1 VDRGDVGS
9 WLSGPRSAPSAAEAD
24 LGHAGLRFGLPAS
37 GPGSVTG
44 WGRRLAAIFLD
55 WGASMLVAKLVY
67 PGDAL
72 GQGGYG
78 WVVLGI
84 FVLESSLFI
93 WTIGASFGQRLLG
106 LRVVSVTPGGLSE
119 HTGLGR
125 AALRQVLVGLLI
137 PAVIYNR
144 DRRGLQDLAARTV
157 VVIGPGR
164 ATGSASSAS

>member
-9 WLSGPRSAPSAAEAD
+9 WLSGPRSAPSAAESD
-24 LGHAGLRFGLPAS
+24 LGFAGQRLGLADH

-44 WGRRLAAIFLD
+44 WGRRLLAIFVD
-55 WGASMLVAKLVY
+55 WVASMLVATLIY

-72 GQGGYG
+72 GQEGYG
-78 WVVLGI
+78 WVVLLI
-84 FVLESSLFI
+84 FVVETTLFI

-106 LRVVSVTPGGLSE
+106 LRVVSVTPDGLSE
-119 HTGLGR
+119 RTALGR

-164 ATGSASSAS
+164 ATRSASSGS